1 MKFIHLF
8 DEYSNGEIGDY
19 AVTIATDI
27 KESNKSRRISIG
39 YSIKS
44 KHDRFIKSV
53 GNKIA
58 MENMKTDYIL
68 PSCFNG
74 YYGISL
80 YSIMVVLYQLDRDYH
95 NHKIGREIYNAVRRI
110 LINSLY
116 AASYRCFGG
125 ETLDAMLNINTGIA
139 LLKQAIA
146 ESTRENFDLNVCAAY
161 STISKLVA
169 NESELDFSSV
179 ELELP

>member
-8 DEYSNGEIGDY
+8 NEYSNGEIGEY

-53 GNKIA
+53 GNATA
-58 MENMKTDYIL
+58 MENMKYDYIL
-68 PSCFNG
+68 PSCFTG

-80 YSIMVVLYQLDRDYH
+80 YSIMVVMYQLDRDYH
-95 NHKIGREIYNAVRRI
+95 NHKIGREIYKIVRGI
-110 LINSLY
+110 LTNSLHT
-116 AASYRCFGG
+116 AAIRCFGPK
-125 ETLDAMLNINTGIA
+125 LRHIIMWVNPSIL
-139 LLKQAIA
+139 LLKQAIS
-146 ESTRENFDLNVCAAY
+146 ESTRENFDMNVCNAY

-169 NESELDFSSV
+169 NDTELDFSSV

>member
-8 DEYSNGEIGDY
+8 DDYSNGEIGDY

-27 KESNKSRRISIG
+27 KECGKSRRISIG

-68 PSCFNG
+68 PSCFTS

-95 NHKIGREIYNAVRRI
+95 NRKFGREIYNNARHI
-110 LINSLY
+110 LTDSLY
-116 AASYRCFGG
+116 TAIYMCFNA
-125 ETLDAMLNINTGIA
+125 TTYNKKMLVNTGFA
-139 LLKQAIA
+139 LLKQAIS
-146 ESTRENFDLNVCAAY
+146 ESTRENFDLNVCNAY

-169 NESELDFSSV
+169 NDTELDFSSV

>member
-8 DEYSNGEIGDY
+8 DDYSNGEIGDY

-44 KHDRFIKSV
+44 KHDRFVKSV
-53 GNKIA
+53 GNATAIK
-58 MENMKTDYIL
+58 NMKTDYIL
-68 PSCFNG
+68 PSCFTG

-80 YSIMVVLYQLDRDYH
+80 YSIMITMYQLERDYH
-95 NHKIGREIYNAVRRI
+95 NHKFGREIYNAVRNM
-110 LINSLY
+110 LTY
-116 AASYRCFGG
+116 ATFTARYKCFNA
-125 ETLDAMLNINTGIA
+125 ETHSEMMLVNTGFA
-139 LLKQAIA
+139 LLKLAIS
-146 ESTRENFDLNVCAAY
+146 ESTRENFDLNVCNVY

-169 NESELDFSSV
+169 NDTELDFSSV

>member
-8 DEYSNGEIGDY
+8 DEYSNGEIGSY

-44 KHDRFIKSV
+44 KHDRFIKSI

-58 MENMKTDYIL
+58 MENMKYDYIL
-68 PSCFNG
+68 PSCFTD

-80 YSIMVVLYQLDRDYH
+80 YSIMVVMYQLDRDYH
-95 NHKIGREIYNAVRRI
+95 NHKIGREIYKIVRRI
-110 LINSLY
+110 LSYSLY
-116 AASYRCFGG
+116 TFTYQCFCTKTYCEISY
-125 ETLDAMLNINTGIA
+125 INTGVE
-139 LLKQAIA
+139 LLKQAIS
-146 ESTRENFDLNVCAAY
+146 ESTRENFDLNVCTAY